1 MIRKA
6 LGFLSIGAVL
16 LSSAP
21 AFAEE
26 TKKEE
31 TKDEAQ
37 GKAEKTEKEEEKGV
51 AYADFVLG
59 FGKVPLAIQNP
70 PTTHEPLPRSHLGA
84 GQITTESIVFGA
96 MYEFFPKVGIG
107 ARMPISF
114 AELNPNGDQGRSTSS
129 VGNLEIVAEHTIFAQ
144 SYLSFFVEGGVSL
157 PTASGKPLPE
167 DVDTR
172 QPAFVDRSTY
182 DHGAVNRASSLARGG
197 AETALYATDYLGLN
211 PQGGLVWHRD
221 KLKIAA
227 MAKVENLFS
236 TSGANSQKYVGEL
249 VPRAKIAYRATEALE
264 PTLQAYA
271 PIVFAGAEPGEDKVG
286 VVVEPQLAAYVG
298 PLRPTL
304 GVIVPVVGPASD
316 PQAIGVRLA
325 LAAVF

>member
-6 LGFLSIGAVL
+6 LGFLSFGAVL
-16 LSSAP
+16 FAFSP
-21 AFAEE
+21 ASAEE
-26 TKKEE
+26 TKKVE
-31 TKDEAQ
+31 KDEAN
-37 GKAEKTEKEEEKGV
+37 GKEEKPEADEHAGI

-70 PTTHEPLPRSHLGA
+70 PTTTEPLPRSHAGA

-107 ARMPISF
+107 ARIPVSF
-114 AELNPNGDQGRSTSS
+114 AELNPNGEAGRSTSS

-144 SYLSFFVEGGVSL
+144 SYLSFFIEGGISL
-157 PTASGKPLPE
+157 PTASGQRMPE

-172 QPAFVDRSTY
+172 TPEFTDRSAF
-182 DHGAVNRASSLARGG
+182 DHGAVNKAASLARGG
-197 AETALYATDYLGLN
+197 ADTALYAMDYLGVN
-211 PQGGLVWHRD
+211 PQGGVVWNRG
-221 KLKIAA
+221 KLKIAG

-236 TSGANSQKYVGEL
+236 TSGQNSQKYVGEL
-249 VPRAKIAYRATEALE
+249 VPRAKIAYRVTESLE
-264 PTLQAYA
+264 PTFQAYA
-271 PIVFAGAEPGEDKVG
+271 PITFAGAEPGEDKVG
-286 VVVEPQLAAYVG
+286 VVVEPQLAAYAG
-298 PLRPTL
+298 ALRPTL
-304 GVIVPVVGPASD
+304 GVIIPVVGPASD